1 MRKTQREKTLQKY
14 KMRDYRSQKRL
25 AELKL
30 AIFQLKEKTVTNEAI
45 FSGEAKEIFHHAV
58 LLVAQI

>member
-1 MRKTQREKTLQKY
+1 MKKTQREKTLQKY

-30 AIFQLKEKTVTNEAI
+30 SIFQLKEKIAENEVI
-45 FSGEAKEIFHHAV
+45 LNGEAKDIFHHAV